1 MFYVAFGKNL
11 RAAWSVESQ
20 WTRLLGRIFVASVV
34 ILALVVIVGGASAL
48 QDRWLIPLFFLVPV
62 YLGAKLDLAGVETA
76 VASRRFSVIVLAIMV
91 AIPLILGT
99 RPFLGSLGLD
109 GKQNVPYGPA
119 VTAILASGTD
129 RPSIIVAGDQHLAG
143 NIRLHDGGIPVALSG
158 YEAFEAPYA
167 FDANHPAL
175 AIWRNR
181 RGAPA
186 PDMPGDVREWIDRA
200 GGRVVEVQDLA
211 MPYHY
216 GRKGEA
222 YHFSY
227 AWIYPA
233 ADGRA
238 ALTDAVNPPQGRWNR
253 TGSVPDSCAASISSN
268 SGMATR
274 KTRPSSSVIIR
285 ADGRKPIGSPSS

>member
-119 VTAILASGTD
+119 VTAILASGND

-167 FDANHPAL
+167 FDANNPR
-175 AIWRNR
+175 WRSGATGAAR
-181 RGAPA
+181 RLPTCRATFANGSTGQA
-186 PDMPGDVREWIDRA
+186 A
-200 GGRVVEVQDLA
+200 GGGGAGSGDALSLRPQGRGLSLQLCVDLSSG
-211 MPYHY
+211 H
-216 GRKGEA
+216 
-222 YHFSY
+222 
-227 AWIYPA
+227 
-233 ADGRA
+233 GRA